1 MVTRLLAAVMALL
14 AAGGLPRV
22 ALANGGHIHIY
33 GNVGIPTTVGYI
45 LGGVV
50 GLMFVWLI
58 TLWAVSYR
66 RLQRE
71 QGATAAPEEEDDHGL
86 EE

>member
-1 MVTRLLAAVMALL
+1 MLRVLAVFLALL
-14 AAGGLPRV
+14 MAGGMPGV

-33 GNVGIPTTVGYI
+33 GNVGIPATVAWI

-50 GLMFVWLI
+50 GLMFLWLI

-71 QGATAAPEEEDDHGL
+71 RGATAAPEEEDDHGL